1 MNWKEFLFGGWTP
14 IGRTLAVGVLAYFAL
29 VILLR
34 ISGKRTLSKYNA
46 FDFVVT
52 VAFGSTL
59 ATVLISN
66 EVSLAQGVAAFT
78 VLLGLQFV
86 ITWLSVRSERVRELV
101 KGEPT
106 LLFHRGR
113 FLDGA
118 LRRERVTR
126 EEVLA
131 AARSEGIASMEDV
144 EAAVLETDGT
154 VTVVRGDP
162 DGNPSALRGVRGY
175 DTGNTEG
182 RAS

>member
-1 MNWKEFLFGGWTP
+1 MDWKDFLFGGWTP
-14 IGRTLAVGVLAYFAL
+14 IWRTLVIGVLAYLSL
-29 VILLR
+29 VVLLR
-34 ISGKRTLSKYNA
+34 MSGKRTLSKYNA

-59 ATVLISN
+59 AAVLVDQN
-66 EVSLAQGVAAFT
+66 VSLAQGVAAFI
-78 VLLGLQFV
+78 VLLGMQFV
-86 ITWLSVRSERVRELV
+86 ITWLSVRSEGMRELV
-101 KGEPT
+101 KGEPA

-118 LRRERVTR
+118 MRRERVTR
-126 EEVLA
+126 EELLA

-154 VTVVRGDP
+154 VTVVRSDP
-162 DGNPSALRGVRGY
+162 EGNPSALGGVRGY
-175 DTGNTEG
+175 DSGNTEG

>member
-1 MNWKEFLFGGWTP
+1 MNWKDLLFGGWTP
-14 IGRTLAVGVLAYFAL
+14 IWRTLVIGVLAYFAL

-59 ATVLISN
+59 ATVLVNQS
-66 EVSLAQGVAAFT
+66 VSLAQGVAAFV
-78 VLLGLQFV
+78 VLLGMQFV
-86 ITWLSVRSERVRELV
+86 ITWVSVRSAPVRELV
-101 KGEPT
+101 KGEPA

-118 LRRERVTR
+118 MRRERITR
-126 EEVLA
+126 EELLA

-154 VTVVRGDP
+154 VTVVRSEP
-162 DGNPSALRGVRGY
+162 DADPSALRGVRGY
-175 DTGNTEG
+175 DRRNAEE
-182 RAS
+182 